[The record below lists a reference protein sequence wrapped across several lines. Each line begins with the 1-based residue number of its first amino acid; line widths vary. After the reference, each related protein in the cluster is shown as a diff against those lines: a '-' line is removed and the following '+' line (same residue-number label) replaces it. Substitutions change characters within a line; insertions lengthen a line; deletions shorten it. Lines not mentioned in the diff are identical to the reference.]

1 MYACGLDF
9 GTTNSTFSYVG
20 QNGSVELVKL
30 EKDHETL
37 PSTVFYNFEDGDAYF
52 GREALDQYVD
62 GEFGRLMRSLKSVL
76 GTSLMHDK
84 TQVQGRSI
92 AFEDII
98 SSFLKE
104 MKDRSEQSTGNSF
117 ENVVL
122 GRPVYFID
130 EDEKADLDAQ
140 NTLKNAALK
149 AGFKNIEFQYEP
161 IAAALDYEQSVECEE
176 LAMIV
181 DLGGGTSDF
190 SVVKVSPEGALKTDR
205 KGDILATGG
214 VHIGGVDFDRRLSLQ
229 TVMPELG
236 YRMRF
241 KDNQAQEFPVY
252 YHQNLATWHKIHF
265 LYDKETFISLKSML
279 QQVEHKNRLERL
291 LNVIENKEGHRVAMA
306 VEQAKINLT
315 HEDAQKILLNY
326 IEKDLTV
333 HVTQNDLNMAIQA
346 ELDRVCASAIET
358 VKRAGVEL
366 ADITKV
372 FLTGGSTS
380 IPHVRHSILKL
391 FPQAEVIDGHK
402 FGSVGTGL
410 GVHAKRIF
418 A

>member
-1 MYACGLDF
+1 MHACGLDF

-20 QNGSVELVKL
+20 ADGKVELSKL
-30 EKDHETL
+30 EKTYETL
-37 PSTVFYNFEDGDAYF
+37 PSTVFYNFEDGEVYF
-52 GREALDQYVD
+52 GREALEQYVD

-104 MKDRSEQSTGNSF
+104 MKDRSENSTDVSF
-117 ENVVL
+117 ESVVL

-130 EDEKADLDAQ
+130 GDKEADLDAQ
-140 NTLKNAALK
+140 NTLKSAALK

-161 IAAALDYEQSVECEE
+161 IAAALDYEQSVDKEE
-176 LAMIV
+176 LAVIV

-190 SVVKVSPEGALKTDR
+190 SVVKVSPEGAMKADR
-205 KGDILATGG
+205 KADILATGG

-236 YRMRF
+236 YRMSF
-241 KDNQAQEFPVY
+241 KDNKSQEFPVY

-315 HEDAQKILLNY
+315 DEPHQQILLNY
-326 IEKDLTV
+326 IEKGLSVDV
-333 HVTQNDLNMAIQA
+333 AQQDLNTAIQD
-346 ELDRVCASAIET
+346 ELNRVCQSAIET
-358 VKRAGVEL
+358 VKNAGVSM

-391 FPQAEVIDGHK
+391 FPQAEVIDGNK